1 MRMKT
6 VRCYTITCITNT
18 HQTINNI
25 KKTFIT
31 VALFAVLGTMAVSC
45 QKENIDEIGI
55 AAECNTIRIS
65 LTLNL

>member
-1 MRMKT
+1 
-6 VRCYTITCITNT
+6 
-18 HQTINNI
+18 
-25 KKTFIT
+25 
-31 VALFAVLGTMAVSC
+31 MAVSC